1 MDSGDDVKERRFAR
15 AIWTDESGNTSPFD
29 RERGVLD
36 SVNAAKVFVDVLNFQ
51 QSR

>member
-1 MDSGDDVKERRFAR
+1 MDSGNNVEERRFAR
-15 AIWTDESGNTSPFD
+15 TVWADKPGNTSSFY